1 MFNNLNWKSFKLI
14 LPKPISN
21 RNSNFFQLMVFV
33 WYAIDRKW
41 KIIGTIVKRGMKY
54 ATNTKKFTFK
64 ILFGLLWLK
73 LVFSQ
78 AFFGKNAFS
87 MLSFSTILI
96 RFSFRF
102 SVSSLIEF
110 LEMYKVF
117 VFFYDIHRIFA
128 ENAISSRLNIPLKM

>member
-14 LPKPISN
+14 LPKSISN

-73 LVFSQ
+73 LVFSR
-78 AFFGKNAFS
+78 AFFGKTHSACCSFQPS
-87 MLSFSTILI
+87 LYDSVSGFRFRPWLSFWKCIKFLS
-96 RFSFRF
+96 SFMTF
-102 SVSSLIEF
+102 TEYS
-110 LEMYKVF
+110 
-117 VFFYDIHRIFA
+117 
-128 ENAISSRLNIPLKM
+128 LKMRLVHG